1 MSLAN
6 IQVDLRRNDRQL
18 QVEMRQE
25 SVQQAVIGATRGIEV
40 DLQRAHPPLNVQM
53 PTPGGSTVD
62 LARNITNYSVK
73 ASFDPDN
80 RSRLGSD
87 GGIYTPELTADP
99 LAYYILAKA

>member
-1 MSLAN
+1 MSQSA
-6 IQVDLRRNDRQL
+6 IQV
-18 QVEMRQE
+18 E
-25 SVQQAVIGATRGIEV
+25 
-40 DLQRAHPPLNVQM
+40 LQRTRPALGVQI
-53 PTPGGSTVD
+53 PAPGSSTAD

>member
-1 MSLAN
+1 MSKSA
-6 IQVDLRRNDRQL
+6 IQV
-18 QVEMRQE
+18 E
-25 SVQQAVIGATRGIEV
+25 
-40 DLQRAHPPLNVQM
+40 LQRTRPALEVQI
-53 PTPGGSTVD
+53 PAPGGSTAD